1 MKVFYVCGTW
11 QSGLR
16 IFKEINELLPE
27 IESTLIPS
35 PAKYGDGMSYR
46 QSVNITGGNIFE
58 HCFLEEEPYVIVAY
72 SQGAHAAGDYV
83 HNFPDENCKA
93 LFNVADPMRHS
104 ADIQVG
110 HRVEGSGIMGER
122 QIGHKAR
129 QIVAPGDFV
138 AANTNPFI
146 SNVAKYTIDMSINDP
161 ITWAKSIPDAMKSHK
176 SGGNWPKAA
185 KDLASYL
192 RTGVHVNYHDYEVYP
207 RVKVPAYI
215 AREIR
220 NLDGK

>member
-1 MKVFYVCGTW
+1 MKVFYICGTW
-11 QSGLR
+11 NSGLR
-16 IFKEINELLPE
+16 IFKEINELLPN
-27 IESTLIPS
+27 IESVLIPS

-46 QSVNITGGNIFE
+46 RSVQITEGNIYE
-58 HCFLEEEPYVIVAY
+58 HCFLEDEDYIIVAY
-72 SQGAHAAGDYV
+72 SQGAHAAGNYV
-83 HNFPDENCKA
+83 KDFPSQNCKA
-93 LFNVADPMRHS
+93 LFNIADPMRHS
-104 ADIQVG
+104 GDIQVG
-110 HRVEGSGIMGER
+110 RRVEGSGIMGER
-122 QIGHKAR
+122 EIGRKAR

-161 ITWAKSIPDAMKSHK
+161 ITWAKSIPVAMKSHT

-185 KDLASYL
+185 KELANYL
-192 RTGVHVNYHDYEVYP
+192 RTGVHVNYHDYEVEP

-220 NLDGK
+220 NLDVL

>member
-1 MKVFYVCGTW
+1 MKVFFVPGTW

-16 IFKEINELLPE
+16 IFKEINLLLPDF
-27 IESTLIPS
+27 ESILIPS

-46 QSVNITGGNIFE
+46 KSVEITRSNVVK
-58 HCFLEEEPYVIVAY
+58 HCAPCEDDYIIVAY
-72 SQGAHAAGDYV
+72 SQGAQASGDYV
-83 HNFPDENCKA
+83 RDFPDEHCKA
-93 LFNVADPMRHS
+93 LFNIADPMRHS
-104 ADIQVG
+104 GDIQVG
-110 HRVEGSGIMGER
+110 LRVEGSGIMGER
-122 QIGHKAR
+122 EIGRKAR

-161 ITWAKSIPDAMKSHK
+161 ITWAKSIPVAMKSHT
-176 SGGNWPKAA
+176 SGGNWPRAA
-185 KDLASYL
+185 KEVANYL

-220 NLDGK
+220 NLDVF